1 MESGCFVRQNMETP
15 SIKGDI
21 MKVDFFDIMESLF
34 HIHNIEMTL
43 IRIDRLPE
51 ESQDVTDI
59 FQKLTIDFS
68 SRQIA
73 ELLHQA
79 LKPECISVIHTQ
91 TMLNYVALTATEEL
105 RQEYDFDY
113 IAIGPY
119 LSASLTHEEFLTL
132 LQLLHLSADRY
143 GALQNFYAS
152 IPIYGGENDVSSLI
166 ALMGKFI
173 YGSFQAFTVENLK
186 DRFTLPSK
194 NFDFTLN
201 KKPLEAMQSVEKR
214 YQAENELLEAVSMG
228 DTNRALYIY
237 GSFTAHRVP
246 PRVTDRL
253 RNAKNLSFSLNTVLR
268 KAVQNG
274 FVHPLYI
281 DEISGKFAQEIE
293 HCSSIE
299 TLNALGREMVHRYA
313 NLVRNHSMRGYSPAV
328 QKVINYIDFNYQEDL
343 SLKKIASLFS
353 ISPSYLSALFRKET
367 GTTLTE
373 YVNSKR
379 IDVSVSLLNTSDF
392 SIQNIA
398 AQVGFLDVNYYT
410 RIFKKQKGLSPS
422 AYRNLVNQRFNH

>member
-1 MESGCFVRQNMETP
+1 
-15 SIKGDI
+15 
-21 MKVDFFDIMESLF
+21 MKVDFFEIMESLF

-43 IRIDRLPE
+43 VRMDELPE
-51 ESQDVTDI
+51 DSQDPSDI
-59 FQKLTIDFS
+59 FQKLTIDFG

-73 ELLHQA
+73 GMIQKA
-79 LKPECISVIHTQ
+79 LKPNCISILHTQ

-105 RQEYDFDY
+105 REEYHFDY
-113 IAIGPY
+113 IAVGPY
-119 LSASLTHEEFLTL
+119 LTAALTHEEYLTL
-132 LQLLHLSADRY
+132 MQLLHLPTDRY
-143 GALQNFYAS
+143 GTLQSFYAS
-152 IPIYGGENDVSSLI
+152 IPVYSGRNDISSLI

-173 YGSFQAFTVENLK
+173 YGDFKAFTVESLR
-186 DRFTLPSK
+186 DRFTMPSK
-194 NFDFTLN
+194 SFDFTLN
-201 KKPLEAMQSVEKR
+201 KKPIEAMQSVEKR
-214 YQAENELLEAVSMG
+214 YQTENELLEAVSMG

-237 GSFTAHRVP
+237 GNFSAHRIP

-268 KAVQNG
+268 KAVQTG
-274 FVHPLYI
+274 LVHPLYI
-281 DEISGKFAQEIE
+281 DEISGRFAQEIE

-299 TLNALGREMVHRYA
+299 TLDALKREMVHRYA

-343 SLKKIASLFS
+343 SLKRIAELFS

-379 IDVSVSLLNTSDF
+379 IDISVSLLNTTDF

-410 RIFKKQKGLSPS
+410 RIFKKLKGLSPS
-422 AYRNLVNQRFNH
+422 AYRNLINKRID